1 MAPLVSI
8 PTRARPIA
16 TTDGASAGAKRPL
29 RAKAS
34 QITQARP
41 TERIAPSAERI
52 RLRVFITYYLT
63 HNEEREGHKVGRV
76 QKPPQNFFATF
87 AFLAVTL
94 FCLCASYSFEN
105 FIEIETIAMRFV

>member
-16 TTDGASAGAKRPL
+16 TIDGASAGANRPL

-41 TERIAPSAERI
+41 TERIVPSAERI
-52 RLRVFITYYLT
+52 PEFRMTCPSYANDSTSPYPIPRDEDKEDQRPRRDASITRP
-63 HNEEREGHKVGRV
+63 EEGADRSVHGLVREDR
-76 QKPPQNFFATF
+76 
-87 AFLAVTL
+87 
-94 FCLCASYSFEN
+94 
-105 FIEIETIAMRFV
+105 R